1 MSVKDNMEVIKTDDV
16 KQFVLQRVSA
26 ELRESRQ

>member
-16 KQFVLQRVSA
+16 KQFVLQRVGA